1 MNKGSKEFISN
12 ILSIIFALA
21 LCASIFGLIYFYDYS
36 DSLEQEIKMRDNTIE
51 IMNQRDSVLQSAL
64 NSKYKV
70 DSLVMKK
77 DNVITSAE
85 LVQYANEL
93 VKENIGLYNKIN
105 GLNDSI
111 RYYKIYYDYSQSA
124 FNHKYIVKENA
135 SKGRTYSFESNAVT
149 KDNYKKCQE
158 QTRKLID
165 EINDAKTKQFK
176 AERELSNYKH
186 IMSWYKIDPNRN
198 TQNDAILYPGF
209 GYSPRLDSALML
221 LPVYGDKLKY
231 NSSKQE
237 WSVGGK
243 MTIKIERSVGE
254 PVGDTIRIKY

>member
-21 LCASIFGLIYFYDYS
+21 LCASVFGLLYFYDYS
-36 DSLEQEIKMRDNTIE
+36 DSLEQEIRMRDNTIK

-64 NSKYKV
+64 DSKYKI
-70 DSLVMKK
+70 DSLVTKK

-93 VKENIGLYNKIN
+93 VRENIDLYNKIN
-105 GLNDSI
+105 ALNDSI
-111 RYYKIYYDYSQSA
+111 RYYKIYYQYSQSA

-135 SKGRTYSFESNAVT
+135 SKGHNYSFEPNAVT

-158 QTRKLID
+158 KIQKLID
-165 EINDAKTKQFK
+165 EINDARSKQFK
-176 AERELSNYKH
+176 AEKELSNYKH
-186 IMSWYKIDPNRN
+186 IMSWYKIDPNRDS
-198 TQNDAILYPGF
+198 QNDEILYPGF

-243 MTIKIERSVGE
+243 MTIRIKRSTGKS
-254 PVGDTIRIKY
+254 VGDTIRVE